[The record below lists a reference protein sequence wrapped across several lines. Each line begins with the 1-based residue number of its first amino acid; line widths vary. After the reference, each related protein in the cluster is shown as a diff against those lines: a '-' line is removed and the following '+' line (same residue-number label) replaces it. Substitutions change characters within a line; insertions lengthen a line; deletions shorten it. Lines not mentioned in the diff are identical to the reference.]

1 MRSVVLIRGS
11 LIGMGYEV
19 PCEML
24 AMRDS
29 QAPSGKAAY
38 SRCSVIDAPPQ
49 LPDGEYTVTFHGYI
63 VPARKEAGLWVP
75 DETADPVLPIHL
87 EKPSPPAQPSFRLE
101 EAAEILPALKN
112 HVA

>member
-1 MRSVVLIRGS
+1 MRSVVLIRGL

-19 PCEML
+19 ACEML

-29 QAPSGKAAY
+29 QYAGRVAY

-49 LPDGEYTVTFHGYI
+49 LPDGDYTVSFHGYI
-63 VPARKEAGLWVP
+63 VPARKQAGLWVP
-75 DETADPVLPIHL
+75 DETADPVLPIL
-87 EKPSPPAQPSFRLE
+87 IEKPAPPVQPSFRLE
-101 EAAEILPALKN
+101 EAVEILPALKN